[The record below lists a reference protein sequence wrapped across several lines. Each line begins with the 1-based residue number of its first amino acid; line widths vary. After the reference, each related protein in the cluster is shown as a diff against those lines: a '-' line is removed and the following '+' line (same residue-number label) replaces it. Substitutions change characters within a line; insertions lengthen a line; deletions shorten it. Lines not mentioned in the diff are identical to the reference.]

1 MEMSGRMVQVK
12 TQLKQKD
19 TEVWTQEGWILSEG
33 VEPASSL
40 GSKLRVTN
48 WCGNG
53 DPTERGAVGQ
63 GVGELD
69 AGAVGAGE
77 HPLAH

>member
-1 MEMSGRMVQVK
+1 M
-12 TQLKQKD
+12 
-19 TEVWTQEGWILSEG
+19 QEGWILSEG

-53 DPTERGAVGQ
+53 DPLWAGELWGQ
-63 GVGELD
+63 GVGELGP
-69 AGAVGAGE
+69 GAAGAGE
-77 HPLAH
+77 HLLA